1 MPNSAPTVL
10 ITGVAGNL
18 GRRLVPLL
26 GACNVIG
33 ADLHASNDCPVQSFH
48 QIDLGEESSCAE
60 LARLLIEKRIDAV
73 VHLAFVLDPLRTGV
87 LDPERMWRINVA
99 GTARVLEAI
108 AEANRMGGSVGKLV
122 HLSSVSVYGP
132 DLDRPATEAHPL
144 KAHTLNYALHKKEA
158 DEVVRA
164 RARALGDCRVFL
176 LRPHIFV
183 GQSVQNYMVCALRG
197 TAFGTG
203 KLGQRLERKGR
214 RLPLLLPMGRKYPEH
229 KLQFIHVDDMARL
242 IAFLLRHSRPA
253 EQVTILNVAGRGD
266 SLSVAD
272 CARMADSE
280 IKRMPTR
287 LLCRSVIR
295 LMWSLGI
302 SSIPPD
308 AFPYMVGSYTMDT
321 THLRNFLGPNYN
333 QVIQY
338 TNQDAFL
345 DNVAEVLNR
354 STAGGTGTKES
365 VARQ

>member
-1 MPNSAPTVL
+1 MSNSKPTVL

-18 GRRLVPLL
+18 GSRLVPLL
-26 GACNVIG
+26 AACNVIG
-33 ADLHASNDCPVQSFH
+33 ADFHASSNSAVQSFH
-48 QIDLGEESSCAE
+48 QLDLGEESACAE
-60 LARLLIEKRIDAV
+60 LARLLLERKVDGV

-87 LDPERMWRINVA
+87 LNRERMWRINVA

-108 AEANRMGGSVGKLV
+108 AEANRMGGNVGKLI

-144 KAHTLNYALHKKEA
+144 EAHTLSYALHKKEA

-164 RARALGDCRVFL
+164 RAGALGNCKVFL

-183 GQSVQNYMVCALRG
+183 GQSMENYMVGALRG
-197 TAFGTG
+197 TAFGKG
-203 KLGQRLERKGR
+203 RLGRRLERKGQ
-214 RLPLLLPMGRKYPEH
+214 RLPLLLPVGRKYPEH
-229 KLQFIHVDDMARL
+229 KLQFIHVDDIARL

-266 SLSVAD
+266 PLSVAD
-272 CARMADSE
+272 CARMANSQ
-280 IKRMPTR
+280 IKRIPTR
-287 LLCRSVIR
+287 LLCRSIIR

-321 THLRNFLGPNYN
+321 THLRNFLGPKYN

-345 DNVAEVLNR
+345 DNIAGVINR
-354 STAGGTGTKES
+354 SRPGAADVQKS
-365 VARQ
+365 VRG